1 MKIAVFTKNRSNPAY
16 EAARLGAQRAAAL
29 FGAEL
34 QHFVPATPD
43 DAQQQSALVHEAL
56 AGAPDALV
64 FTPVHPTRV
73 AAAIAAVQAAGIP
86 IFGFVSRMA
95 DGACV
100 SHVGACDARLA
111 ADIAGFL
118 FQRMLGRGRVVIV
131 EGPSEAVTSIER
143 VQAFEAAARAH
154 PGIEIVGRCNG
165 DYLQE
170 PARLAFAAL
179 LRELPQIDAVLA
191 ANDIMAMGVLD
202 ALQAADRQA
211 LVVGVNAIP
220 QAVAAIRDGRMLAS
234 ADFNAMLMC
243 FLATECAIRHARGE
257 AVPREIELPVAIV
270 ERSNCALW
278 DLPYEQRRLPTLA
291 ELNLN

>member
-16 EAARLGAQRAAAL
+16 EAARMGAQRAAAL
-29 FGAEL
+29 FGAEV

-43 DAQQQSALVHEAL
+43 DPKQQSALVHEAL
-56 AGAPDALV
+56 AGAPDAFV

-73 AAAIAAVQAAGIP
+73 DEAIAAIRVAGIP
-86 IFGFVSRMA
+86 IFGFVGRMA
-95 DGACV
+95 SGDSL
-100 SHVGACDARLA
+100 SHVGSSDARLG
-111 ADIAGFL
+111 ADIAGYL
-118 FQRMLGRGRVVIV
+118 FRQMKGRGRIAIV

-143 VQAFEAAARAH
+143 VRAFEAAAREH
-154 PGIEIVGRCNG
+154 PGIQIVGRCSG
-165 DYLQE
+165 AYLQE

-191 ANDIMAMGVLD
+191 ANDVMALGVLE
-202 ALQAADRQA
+202 ALRAADRHA

-257 AVPREIELPVAIV
+257 TVPRDIELPVAIV
-270 ERSNCALW
+270 DRSNCALW
-278 DLPYEQRRLPTLA
+278 DLPYEQRRLPTLT
-291 ELNLN
+291 ELKLN